1 MSIFT
6 YTLGKATPLSDDT
19 LAPSTE
25 LEAVNDMLSA
35 ISESPVSSVEEDQ
48 PDAQLALRLLRQENR
63 AVQAEGWYWNTE
75 ENFKLLP
82 NSSGEFVLPAG
93 TMRVDTTEASA
104 SFDVSPRQGKLYDR
118 RNATFAIAASVLYI
132 TLTILRSY
140 EDIPQPARDYIRV
153 RAGRKFIKR
162 TTGATQA
169 DSGYESKDEA
179 QARATLEIDEES
191 GADRSIFD
199 NPEYIRLMRD
209 RRPINWS

>member
-1 MSIFT
+1 
-6 YTLGKATPLSDDT
+6 
-19 LAPSTE
+19 
-25 LEAVNDMLSA
+25 MLSA

-48 PDAQLALRLLRQENR
+48 PDAQLAIQLLRQESR

-82 NSSGEFVLPAG
+82 SSGEFILPAG

-104 SFDVSPRQGKLYDR
+104 SFDVSPRSGKLYDR
-118 RNATFAIAASVLYI
+118 RNATFAIDAEALYV
-132 TLTILRSY
+132 TLSILRSY
-140 EDIPQPARDYIRV
+140 EDIPQAARDYIRI

-162 TTGATQA
+162 TMGSTQT
-169 DSGYESKDEA
+169 DSGYEAKDEA

-209 RRPINWS
+209 RRPFNWP